1 LEEIK
6 IGIIAAPEFP
16 TNIANSLK
24 EKLTNLFSKEINS
37 EVFWEIEVVTDALTS
52 VAEDGGELLDE
63 MSHIRKNK
71 DWDYVLSLSDIPI
84 YFKDKAI
91 LARVNHD
98 EKNAVLSIPAFGWF
112 MKKRITVMLL
122 QLVEDIYYQNS
133 SSTTKNR
140 KNRFKDTFRF
150 NKIQVNK
157 TIQNEKVI
165 WRYLFSNEIG
175 GKLTLLSGMTYA
187 NQPWKLVTS
196 LRRVLAVAF
205 GTGAY
210 GLIFPSL
217 WQVSYEYHPLRLALI
232 MVLSIVGMSIWII
245 HGHNLWEIKT
255 EKSSEKIRRLYNGAT
270 VSTLLL
276 AVGYYYIILG
286 LLFIIT
292 THILV
297 APDFFAQQVG
307 LSTLPAFV
315 HYLQLAWVVTSI
327 ATIAGAVGVGLE
339 NEENVRNATYG
350 YRQRK
355 RYNEMEEEK
364 KKQEKEQYGV
374 NEDDETTD

>member
-1 LEEIK
+1 
-6 IGIIAAPEFP
+6 
-16 TNIANSLK
+16 
-24 EKLTNLFSKEINS
+24 
-37 EVFWEIEVVTDALTS
+37 
-52 VAEDGGELLDE
+52 
-63 MSHIRKNK
+63 
-71 DWDYVLSLSDIPI
+71 
-84 YFKDKAI
+84 
-91 LARVNHD
+91 
-98 EKNAVLSIPAFGWF
+98 
-112 MKKRITVMLL
+112 
-122 QLVEDIYYQNS
+122 
-133 SSTTKNR
+133 
-140 KNRFKDTFRF
+140 
-150 NKIQVNK
+150 
-157 TIQNEKVI
+157 
-165 WRYLFSNEIG
+165 
-175 GKLTLLSGMTYA
+175 
-187 NQPWKLVTS
+187 
-196 LRRVLAVAF
+196 
-205 GTGAY
+205 
-210 GLIFPSL
+210 
-217 WQVSYEYHPLRLALI
+217 